1 MLLLCANWA
10 NTLSDYLVSVQF
22 PFSLGFS
29 IPSFKSLIIVG
40 AVFAV
45 LDFQIRFQWLLYIS
59 CLSVVLQ
66 WGQRFFS
73 LLWTWPATQICICW
87 LNGRNTCFF
96 SPAFYPRCSTA
107 PKHEGIRLA
116 SFLSSLLEHQ
126 LLHDTIFSK
135 PLSHCYTFLDTWQ
148 VLKSPTCR
156 PHPDPWNVG
165 LSVIGYPAR
174 TSQIL
179 QCTNKIWSHWRLPA
193 MTLVVLCLL
202 SETTPEKNKY
212 DNVLWI
218 LFNACIMSSQIAW
231 ESCL

>member
-174 TSQIL
+174 NFSDTAVHKQDLESL
-179 QCTNKIWSHWRLPA
+179 KASRYDSCSS
-193 MTLVVLCLL
+193 L
-202 SETTPEKNKY
+202 S
-212 DNVLWI
+212 
-218 LFNACIMSSQIAW
+218 S
-231 ESCL
+231 